1 MALLSVL
8 LKQDVSAAIVQTK
21 VESHTENIDLLLLNK
36 LVELRKSLSPA
47 LVEEIMKPGALKDS
61 KQHIVSTM
69 GTKSQMTS
77 KYLKDVS
84 TRLAI
89 VSVVREGG
97 LKRQFSP
104 EREI

>member
-1 MALLSVL
+1 M
-8 LKQDVSAAIVQTK
+8 SAAIVQTK

-61 KQHIVSTM
+61 KQHIVSM

>member
-1 MALLSVL
+1 M
-8 LKQDVSAAIVQTK
+8 SAAIVQTK

-61 KQHIVSTM
+61 KQHIVLTM

>member
-1 MALLSVL
+1 M
-8 LKQDVSAAIVQTK
+8 SAAIVQTK

-97 LKRQFSP
+97 LKIQFSP